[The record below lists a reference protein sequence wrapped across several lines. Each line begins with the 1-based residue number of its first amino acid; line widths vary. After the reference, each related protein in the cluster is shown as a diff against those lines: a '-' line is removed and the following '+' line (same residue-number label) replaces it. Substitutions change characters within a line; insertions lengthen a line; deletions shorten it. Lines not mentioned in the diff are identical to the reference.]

1 MSTLW
6 WFILMFCGGVT
17 VAVQPSINGR
27 LAERIGVVESSFVSF
42 AVGAVALCAMVIM
55 SGRAGNLRGVADA
68 RWWEL
73 TGGLL
78 GAFFVTLTIMIVPRI
93 GTAAAMAA
101 TIAAQLMTG
110 LLLDQFGLFGFRTVP
125 LDGRRAVGS
134 ILLLI
139 GAGLVF
145 RR

>member
-1 MSTLW
+1 MASLW
-6 WFILMFCGGVT
+6 WFFLMFCGGIT

-27 LAERIGVVESSFVSF
+27 LAERIGVVESSCISF
-42 AVGAVALCAMVIM
+42 AVGTLALFAIVLV
-55 SGRAGNLRGVADA
+55 SGRAGNLRGIADA
-68 RWWEL
+68 HWWEL

-78 GAFFVTLTIMIVPRI
+78 GAFFVTLTIVIVPRI

-110 LLLDQFGLFGFRTVP
+110 LLLDHYGLFGFRAVP
-125 LDGRRAVGS
+125 LDGKRVVGG